1 MAIKATAQITIK
13 DLTDIYI
20 GDEEPDNPYE
30 DQLWLKK
37 EELVD
42 EEGNPTGE
50 YLGTLGVYQNGKWI
64 VIESS
69 LSTIE
74 KSLEDINSEL
84 SDINSKLDDKVST
97 GSLSDMQSTYNGA
110 IEGVK
115 TEVGL
120 AMDRLDGLD
129 DDIADVVDEALRNS
143 PLANITFRDDGMLI
157 AYRNEDGTDSD
168 IGIFITPD
176 KIIFR
181 DGQGDLAYIAEGIL
195 HFERGIFSKSV
206 TAGKHKLETL
216 ENSDISVFTYVGE
229 D

>member
-20 GDEEPDNPYE
+20 VDEEPDNPYE

-42 EEGNPTGE
+42 GEGNPTGE
-50 YLGTLGVYQNGKWI
+50 YLGTLSVYQNGKWI

-84 SDINSKLDDKVST
+84 SDINEELEDKASSK
-97 GSLSDMQSTYNGA
+97 SLVDLQDEYYTALS
-110 IEGVK
+110 GVE
-115 TEVGL
+115 TNVGL

-168 IGIFITPD
+168 IGI
-176 KIIFR
+176 
-181 DGQGDLAYIAEGIL
+181 L
-195 HFERGIFSKSV
+195 
-206 TAGKHKLETL
+206 
-216 ENSDISVFTYVGE
+216 
-229 D
+229 